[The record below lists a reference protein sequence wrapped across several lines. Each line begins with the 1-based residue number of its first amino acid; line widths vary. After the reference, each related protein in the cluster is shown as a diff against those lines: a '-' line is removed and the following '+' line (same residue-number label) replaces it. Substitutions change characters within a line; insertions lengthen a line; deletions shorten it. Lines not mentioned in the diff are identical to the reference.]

1 VQTSGTSQLKSCRKE
16 GRLTMPSPFDF
27 INDLSYGKKNL
38 LEQDPNNL
46 KDYNAWMIN
55 RGLSNFHDT
64 VEYANNM
71 NMLYNLDK
79 ELQHA
84 YFINIIRPRKRFA
97 KWHKKNKDSDLELV
111 MQYYSYSVSKAKTAL
126 SILTPEQLEHIK
138 SELQE
143 AGNDR

>member
-1 VQTSGTSQLKSCRKE
+1 
-16 GRLTMPSPFDF
+16 
-27 INDLSYGKKNL
+27 
-38 LEQDPNNL
+38 
-46 KDYNAWMIN
+46 MIN

-97 KWHKKNKDSDLELV
+97 KWHRKNKDSDLELV
-111 MQYYSYSVSKAKTAL
+111 MQYYSYSMSKAKTAL